1 MALFVLTFT
10 LLLAKAEDWRDAIPL
25 GVLAAGVTY
34 VYSFP
39 GLAWLGG
46 VRRSVSVRERGAE
59 GQARR
64 RSGDGPRDIRSMDAR
79 TVRSRDAKPSRGA
92 VTRTAALTAAAVGI
106 VVVLVLLIPELGRLK
121 DFVDFRA
128 LHPDHANEGGL
139 GNLSGQLSPLEALGI
154 WPTSDFRLSAVT
166 ADPPALIFFAAGAFA
181 LVALV
186 LALPRW
192 IRRHGAAIPAALAAA
207 AVLYLLALGLGTV
220 YTSAKALAIAAPLV
234 MLITLGGLLDSNRR
248 WLVALGAVFA
258 LAAAATS
265 FLILRQAPV
274 APTAHAE
281 ELRQIRSVVE
291 GEKLLFLGRDN
302 FVLYELR
309 GSKPYTHVR
318 NFYDPYF
325 VEPNFDLANVGSKFD
340 FDSVTAR
347 TLAEFPYVLTTKAEY
362 ASGPP
367 PGYRVA
373 ASTDSYELW
382 EKNGTPLGRVPGE
395 SDQAPGRTDACPPQR
410 PALASSF
417 AAEPVVADDWSS
429 ATVESGD
436 SATIALDLPPGDWD
450 LSLQYDA
457 TRPVTLTAPGFHTTL
472 PGNLDYR
479 GTAPYWPAD
488 TVESDGGAVAITAT
502 VEDPPL
508 AGRLLGAHSVAH
520 LGAIAATSTEHPRAG
535 CDGYVDWFAR

>member
-1 MALFVLTFT
+1 M
-10 LLLAKAEDWRDAIPL
+10 
-25 GVLAAGVTY
+25 
-34 VYSFP
+34 
-39 GLAWLGG
+39 
-46 VRRSVSVRERGAE
+46 
-59 GQARR
+59 
-64 RSGDGPRDIRSMDAR
+64 
-79 TVRSRDAKPSRGA
+79 
-92 VTRTAALTAAAVGI
+92 
-106 VVVLVLLIPELGRLK
+106 
-121 DFVDFRA
+121 
-128 LHPDHANEGGL
+128 
-139 GNLSGQLSPLEALGI
+139 
-154 WPTSDFRLSAVT
+154 
-166 ADPPALIFFAAGAFA
+166 
-181 LVALV
+181 
-186 LALPRW
+186 ALPRW
-192 IRRHGAAIPAALAAA
+192 IRRHGAAIPAALVAA
-207 AVLYLLALGLGTV
+207 AVLYLLALALGTV

-234 MLITLGGLLDSNRR
+234 MLITLGGLLGSSRR
-248 WLVALGAVFA
+248 SLVALGAVFA
-258 LAAAATS
+258 LAAAGSS

-281 ELRQIRSVVE
+281 ELAQIRPLVE

-382 EKNGTPLGRVPGE
+382 EKNGTPLGREPGE
-395 SDQAPGRTDACPPQR
+395 RDQAPGRTDACPPQR

-417 AAEPVVADDWSS
+417 AAQPVVADDWSS

-457 TRPVTLTAPGFHTTL
+457 TRPVTLSAPGLHSIL

-479 GTAPYWPAD
+479 GTAPYWPAGS
-488 TVESDGGAVAITAT
+488 VESDGGAATIIAT

-520 LGAIAATSTEHPRAG
+520 LGTIAATSTEHPRAG
-535 CDGYVDWFAR
+535 CDGYVDWFVR